1 MTENEYYI
9 KTTKAKRLSDRF
21 IRECMQD
28 PKFRSYII
36 DYMSRNSIVPTLPP
50 VIKRVS
56 EISIIDTNLVFRQ
69 HQSMTLHYNV
79 VSYKGNKE
87 DQNTNIV
94 TATFGTDPVT
104 IDRTQKIITVNCSRP
119 GTYNL
124 VVHNSDGDIVYNK
137 EYNVLPAPTY
147 SIKIINRP
155 TYVDS
160 TGFVIIDVKS
170 TVTDENGTHIW
181 SLPDIIYDNTKFTLE
196 TTTISEDNKY
206 RLKFVSISDSDV
218 DRTIRI
224 GNEEIRL
231 SVVVPTST
239 TLTDTSLYKDD
250 TLLFDKDASY
260 ELFFLAY
267 DKRGSS
273 KSTSVN
279 DFIVE
284 YDNTY
289 IDVTR
294 ENLSNFYYKLTLRT
308 KKQVIGKD
316 TSLVLKVSYKNNAIM
331 RNILIKKIPLGRV
344 VFGTHNSCT
353 FAKFGGSFFEGLL
366 QSKSTC
372 QRINL
377 QEQYDMGVRYFDLR
391 PKCSWRGG
399 IADDDGY
406 TYHGIGKYKYSVKT
420 ALDIINKFPER
431 CYVRLYH
438 EGNNLD
444 AFVHY
449 VKRCK
454 EQYTNILYY
463 NTSGRAHSK
472 ENVLNKMS
480 EIGCPSDSSLRPNLV
495 EHQCHGDFG
504 ANLLITSPL
513 GWAQDH
519 NIEYYNRYKQEAET
533 SGIDQL
539 CIFDFVDKLRNL
551 Q

>member
-9 KTTKAKRLSDRF
+9 KTTKAKKLSDRF

-36 DYMSRNSIVPTLPP
+36 DYMLHNSTVPTLPP
-50 VIKRVS
+50 VLKRIS
-56 EISIIDTNLVFRQ
+56 KISIIDNNLVFRQ
-69 HQSMTLHYNV
+69 HQTTTLHYSIV
-79 VSYKGNKE
+79 AYKCE
-87 DQNTNIV
+87 QTDSQTDTI
-94 TATFGTDPVT
+94 TATFGSDSVT
-104 IDRTQKIITVNCSRP
+104 IDNMQKTISITSSKS
-119 GTYNL
+119 GTYSL
-124 VVHNSDGDIVYNK
+124 IVHNVDGDIVYNK
-137 EYNVLPAPTY
+137 EYNVLPVPTY
-147 SIKIINRP
+147 SIEIINRP

-170 TVTDENGTHIW
+170 TITDETGTRIW
-181 SLPDIIYDNTKFTLE
+181 NLPDIIYDNTKFTLE
-196 TTTISEDNKY
+196 TTTMSEENKY
-206 RLKFVSISDSDV
+206 RLKFVSISDDDA

-224 GNEEIRL
+224 GNEELRL
-231 SVVVPTST
+231 NVVVPTLV
-239 TLTDTSLYKDD
+239 TLTDTSLYKED
-250 TLLFDKDASY
+250 TLLFDKDSSY

-279 DFIVE
+279 DFSIE

-289 IDVTR
+289 IDVVK
-294 ENLSNFYYKLTLRT
+294 ENLPNFYYKLTLST
-308 KKQVIGKD
+308 KKQIIGKD
-316 TSLVLKVSYKNNAIM
+316 IQLTLKVSYKNNVIM
-331 RNILIKKIPLGRV
+331 RNILIRKIPLGRV

-353 FAKFGGSFFEGLL
+353 FAKFGGNFIGALA

-391 PKCSWRGG
+391 PKCSWRNGV
-399 IADDDGY
+399 ADDDGY

-420 ALDIINKFPER
+420 ALDTINKFPEQ

-438 EGNNLD
+438 EGDNLD

-463 NTSGRAHSK
+463 NTSGRAHNRQ
-472 ENVLNKMS
+472 NVLNKMA
-480 EIGCPSDSSLRPNLV
+480 EISCPPDSSLRPNLV
-495 EHQCHGDFG
+495 ERQCHGDFG
-504 ANLLITSPL
+504 ANLLVTSPL

-519 NIEYYNRYKQEAET
+519 NVEYYNRYKQEAET

>member
-9 KTTKAKRLSDRF
+9 KTSKAKRLSDHF
-21 IRECMQD
+21 IKECMQD
-28 PKFRSYII
+28 YKFRSYII
-36 DYMSRNSIVPTLPP
+36 DYMSRNSIVPTRPP
-50 VIKRVS
+50 VPKRIS
-56 EISIIDTNLVFRQ
+56 KLSIIDTNLVFRQ
-69 HQSMTLHYNV
+69 HQSTTLYYNV
-79 VSYKGNKE
+79 MSYKGEQSDNQT
-87 DQNTNIV
+87 DNI

-104 IDRTQKIITVNCSRP
+104 ADLVQKIVTIRP
-119 GTYNL
+119 SKSGTYNL
-124 VVHNSDGDIVYNK
+124 IVHNSDGDIVYNK
-137 EYNVLPAPTY
+137 EYNVLPVPTY
-147 SIKIINRP
+147 SIEIINRP

-170 TVTDENGTHIW
+170 TITDENGTRIW
-181 SLPDIIYDNTKFTLE
+181 SLPDIIYDTTKFTLE
-196 TTTISEDNKY
+196 TTTIPEENEY
-206 RLKFVSISDSDV
+206 RLKFVSISDNDT

-224 GNEEIRL
+224 GSEEIKL
-231 SVVVPTST
+231 NVVVPTST

-250 TLLFDKDASY
+250 VLLFDKDTSY

-273 KSTSVN
+273 KSTSTN

-284 YDNTY
+284 YDSSY
-289 IDVTR
+289 IDVVR
-294 ENLSNFYYKLTLRT
+294 ENLPNFYYKFTLRT
-308 KKQVIGKD
+308 KRQIVGKD
-316 TSLVLKVSYKNNAIM
+316 TPLTLKVSYKNNVIT
-331 RNILIKKIPLGRV
+331 RNILIKKIPAGRV

-353 FAKFGGSFFEGLL
+353 FAKFGGNLLEGLL

-420 ALDIINKFPER
+420 ALDIINKFPEQ

-438 EGNNLD
+438 EGDNLD

-463 NTSGRAHSK
+463 NTSGRTHNK
-472 ENVLNKMS
+472 QNVLNKMT
-480 EIGCPSDSSLRPNLV
+480 EIGCPQDSALRPNLV
-495 EHQCHGDFG
+495 ERQCHGDFG
-504 ANLLITSPL
+504 ANLLVTSPL

-519 NIEYYNRYKQEAET
+519 NVEYYNRYKQEAET

>member
-9 KTTKAKRLSDRF
+9 KTTKAKKLSDRF

-36 DYMSRNSIVPTLPP
+36 DYMLHNSTVPTLPP
-50 VIKRVS
+50 VLKRIS
-56 EISIIDTNLVFRQ
+56 KISIIDNNLVFRQ
-69 HQSMTLHYNV
+69 HQTTTLHYSIV
-79 VSYKGNKE
+79 AYKGE
-87 DQNTNIV
+87 QTDSQTDTI
-94 TATFGTDPVT
+94 TATFGSDSVT
-104 IDRTQKIITVNCSRP
+104 IDNMQKTISITSSKS
-119 GTYNL
+119 GTYSL
-124 VVHNSDGDIVYNK
+124 IIHNVDGDIVYNK
-137 EYNVLPAPTY
+137 EYNVLPVPTY
-147 SIKIINRP
+147 SIEIINRP

-170 TVTDENGTHIW
+170 TITDETGTRIW
-181 SLPDIIYDNTKFTLE
+181 NLPDIIYDNTKFTLE
-196 TTTISEDNKY
+196 TTTMSEENKY
-206 RLKFVSISDSDV
+206 RLKFVSISDDDA

-224 GNEEIRL
+224 GNEELRL
-231 SVVVPTST
+231 NVVVPTSV
-239 TLTDTSLYKDD
+239 TLTDTSLYKED
-250 TLLFDKDASY
+250 TLLFDKDSSY

-279 DFIVE
+279 DFSIE

-289 IDVTR
+289 IDVVK
-294 ENLSNFYYKLTLRT
+294 ENLPNFYYKLTLST
-308 KKQVIGKD
+308 KKQVVGKD
-316 TSLVLKVSYKNNAIM
+316 TPLTLKVSYKNNVIM

-353 FAKFGGSFFEGLL
+353 FAKFGGNFFEGLL

-391 PKCSWRGG
+391 PKCSLRGG

-420 ALDIINKFPER
+420 ALDIINKFPEQ

-438 EGNNLD
+438 EGDNLD

-463 NTSGRAHSK
+463 NTSGRAHNSQ
-472 ENVLNKMS
+472 NVLNKMT
-480 EIGCPSDSSLRPNLV
+480 EIGCPPDSDLRSNLV
-495 EHQCHGDFG
+495 ERQCHGDFG
-504 ANLLITSPL
+504 ANLLVTSPL

-519 NIEYYNRYKQEAET
+519 NVEYYNRYKQEAET

>member
-9 KTTKAKRLSDRF
+9 KTSKAKRLSDRF

-36 DYMSRNSIVPTLPP
+36 DYMSRNSIVPTRPP
-50 VIKRVS
+50 VLKRIS
-56 EISIIDTNLVFRQ
+56 KISIIDTNLVFRQ
-69 HQSMTLHYNV
+69 YQPTTLHYNV
-79 VSYKGNKE
+79 MSYKGEQLDNQT
-87 DQNTNIV
+87 DNI

-104 IDRTQKIITVNCSRP
+104 TDLVQKIVTIRP
-119 GTYNL
+119 SKSGTYNL
-124 VVHNSDGDIVYNK
+124 IVHNSDGDIVYNK
-137 EYNVLPAPTY
+137 EYNVLPVPTY
-147 SIKIINRP
+147 SIEIINRP

-170 TVTDENGTHIW
+170 TVTDENSTRIW
-181 SLPDIIYDNTKFTLE
+181 NLPDIIYDTTKFTLE
-196 TTTISEDNKY
+196 TTTVPEENKY
-206 RLKFVSISDSDV
+206 RLKFVSISDDDL
-218 DRTIRI
+218 DRVIHI
-224 GNEEIRL
+224 GSEELRL
-231 SVVVPTST
+231 NVVVPTST

-250 TLLFDKDASY
+250 VLLFDKDTSY

-273 KSTSVN
+273 KSTSIDN
-279 DFIVE
+279 FTVE

-289 IDVTR
+289 IDVAK
-294 ENLSNFYYKLTLRT
+294 ENLPNFYYKLTLRT
-308 KKQVIGKD
+308 KRQIAGKD
-316 TSLVLKVSYKNNAIM
+316 TQLTLKVSYKNNAIM
-331 RNILIKKIPLGRV
+331 RNILIKKIPTGRV

-391 PKCSWRGG
+391 PKCSWRGS

-420 ALDIINKFPER
+420 ALDIINKFPEQ

-438 EGNNLD
+438 EGDNLD

-463 NTSGRAHSK
+463 NTSGRAHNK
-472 ENVLNKMS
+472 QNVLNKMT
-480 EIGCPSDSSLRPNLV
+480 EIGCPPDSTLRPNLV
-495 EHQCHGDFG
+495 ERQCHGDFG
-504 ANLLITSPL
+504 ANLLVTSPL

-519 NIEYYNRYKQEAET
+519 NVEYYNRYKQEAET

-551 Q
+551 